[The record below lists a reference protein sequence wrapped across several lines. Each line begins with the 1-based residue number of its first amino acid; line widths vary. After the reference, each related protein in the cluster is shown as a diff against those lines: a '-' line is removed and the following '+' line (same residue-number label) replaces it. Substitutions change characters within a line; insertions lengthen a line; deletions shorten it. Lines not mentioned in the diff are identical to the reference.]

1 MAVPAGMLRRC
12 TSCNRRDRWS
22 GFADET
28 IRNKRYGIAVVLACG
43 CQHDALRGCARSLRL
58 RGQHRLHMSKEQARR
73 RRLILSTVRDSG
85 LRALYHE
92 VRGVE
97 HTARATCWT
106 ELIPHL
112 VDLDVRTL
120 AIEALDGSEIHDRA
134 NISAALAKADA
145 LGRLSYVHRSHRDE
159 PLLWFADAVAWAAG
173 YRGEWLTAVR
183 DVLLDP

>member
-1 MAVPAGMLRRC
+1 MAVPAGMPRRC
-12 TSCNRRDRWS
+12 RSCNRRDRWS

-58 RGQHRLHMSKEQARR
+58 RGQHRLHMAKEQARR

-106 ELIPHL
+106 ELVPQL
-112 VDLDVRTL
+112 VDLDVRILT
-120 AIEALDGSEIHDRA
+120 IEALDGSEISDRA
-134 NISAALAKADA
+134 NISTALAKADA

-173 YRGEWLTAVR
+173 YRGEWLAEVK